1 MRGLERKQA
10 SFEEEG
16 DFLMVGKKQ
25 NQEIQGRYQ
34 RWVEDNKKQ
43 PEASR
48 YLGIG
53 RMVWGKGPERLQG
66 KFCP

>member
-1 MRGLERKQA
+1 
-10 SFEEEG
+10 
-16 DFLMVGKKQ
+16 MVGKKQ

-48 YLGIG
+48 YLGTG

-66 KFCP
+66 SFALDSFVGVNPGIASNRG